1 MYVAKS
7 RYGKGGAT
15 TIHFNSDYRSTF
27 DKGVPIARNDVSSK
41 IKGQTRESQKSDQ
54 RKKQSKLLC
63 LNKREDREYCLRI
76 FLSQAM

>member
-15 TIHFNSDYRSTF
+15 TIHFISEYRSTF
-27 DKGVPIARNDVSSK
+27 NKSVPIARNDVSSK
-41 IKGQTRESQKSDQ
+41 IKGQIRESQKSDQ

-63 LNKREDREYCLRI
+63 LNQRED
-76 FLSQAM
+76 